1 MRELAIVFVSS
12 PLSVWDAFLVEAS
25 SGRAVDGRN
34 TTAVSLLESLFILT
48 LEHRLE
54 LIVLRLW
61 ITVDGL
67 VRDDSAM
74 SVD

>member
-1 MRELAIVFVSS
+1 VRELAIVFVSS